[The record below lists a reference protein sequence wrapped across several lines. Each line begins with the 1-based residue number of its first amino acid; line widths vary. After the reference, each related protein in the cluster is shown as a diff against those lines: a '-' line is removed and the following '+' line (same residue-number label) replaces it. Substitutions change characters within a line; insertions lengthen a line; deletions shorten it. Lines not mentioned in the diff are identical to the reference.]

1 MRAGGCTVHQGL
13 TPEAATVVKQ
23 SINLARRRGH
33 AQVTPLHVANTMLS
47 SSTGLLR
54 AACLRCHSHPL
65 QCKALELCFNV
76 ALNRMP
82 ASTLSAPVLGLP
94 QAHHPPSLSN
104 ALVAAF
110 KRAQAH
116 QRRGCIDTQQQP
128 LLAVKIELEQLIISI
143 LDDPSVSRVMRE
155 AGFSSTQVKS
165 NMEQAVS
172 MDICAST
179 PPNRS
184 PSKPKDASGPFTIP
198 RAITTKPLVQVK
210 NEDVVSVVETLATRR
225 KRSLVIVGECLAT
238 TEAVVG
244 GVMDRVNKGEVPE
257 VLRNVQFIPLPLFSF
272 IHMPLQEV
280 NQKVGELRC
289 LVKSCGAERG
299 AILYLKDL
307 NWAAE
312 YRASG
317 EKGRNIYCPLEHAIL
332 EIRNMFCEGEN
343 SGGRLWLMGSATYQ
357 TYIRCRVGNPSL
369 ETLWGLRPHTVPT
382 GSLGLSLNC
391 DSDLSQMP
399 IKISGGSQ
407 FLTKTEHEIGSHP
420 SCCADS
426 AINFET
432 DARSANRTCYGRYAS
447 ISSSLPSWLRRYK
460 EEKRGAISDDQIY
473 LQGSLQ
479 LKDVCRKCNSISTSA
494 RKTHNHPSEITFN
507 FSSVSPSSSSISS
520 YDHGCPSLHPHQ
532 HQQQACLQS
541 LEAKHQRSEQNLWIS
556 EVADEC
562 PEHKSRSSGP
572 EHAGQTRSNP
582 NSATTSG
589 TMEMEYVSRFKELT
603 AENLK
608 TICDALERRVT
619 RKKDLIPE
627 IASTI
632 LRCRSGLIT
641 RKEKSSSSSEK
652 KEDTWLFFQ
661 GGDTEGKERIARELA
676 GIVFA
681 SYANFITIGLG
692 NFSSTPSDSTDD
704 VRNKR
709 SREQVR
715 NSYLESL
722 FEAIRENPHRVIV
735 MEDIEQADYHARSGI
750 KTSME
755 RGKIQSSSGEEV
767 RLCDA
772 IIILSC
778 ESFDSRSR
786 ACSPPV
792 KHKADT
798 EDEKEEACRLD
809 LNLCAEDEEDLH
821 DHFSDDM
828 GLLESVDGAFFFE
841 LPEEL

>member
-76 ALNRMP
+76 ALNRLP

-94 QAHHPPSLSN
+94 QAHHPPPLSN

-165 NMEQAVS
+165 NVERAVS

-184 PSKPKDASGPFTIP
+184 PGKPKDASGPFTIP
-198 RAITTKPLVQVK
+198 RAITAKPPVQVK
-210 NEDVVSVVETLATRR
+210 NEDVASVVETLATRR
-225 KRSLVIVGECLAT
+225 KRSVVMVGECLAT

-244 GVMDRVNKGEVPE
+244 GLMDRVNKGEVPD

-289 LVKSCGAERG
+289 LVKSCCVERG

-312 YRASG
+312 YRATG
-317 EKGRNIYCPLEHAIL
+317 EKGSNIYCPLEHAIM

-343 SGGRLWLMGSATYQ
+343 SGGRLWLLGSATYQ

-369 ETLWGLRPHTVPT
+369 ETLWGLQPHTIPT

-399 IKISGGSQ
+399 SKISGGSQ
-407 FLTKTEHEIGSHP
+407 SLTKTEHEIGSHR

-432 DARSANRTCYGRYAS
+432 DAQSANRASHGGYGS

-460 EEKRGAISDDQIY
+460 EEKRGAIGDD
-473 LQGSLQ
+473 QGSLQ
-479 LKDVCRKCNSISTSA
+479 LKDACRKCNSISTSA
-494 RKTHNHPSEITFN
+494 HKTHNHPSEITFN
-507 FSSVSPSSSSISS
+507 FSSVSPSS
-520 YDHGCPSLHPHQ
+520 YDHVCPSLHPRHRQ
-532 HQQQACLQS
+532 PWPPS
-541 LEAKHQRSEQNLWIS
+541 LEAKHQRSEQNLWIA

-562 PEHKSRSSGP
+562 PERKSRSSGP

-589 TMEMEYVSRFKELT
+589 TMETEYVSRFKELT

-608 TICDALERRVT
+608 TICTALERRVT

-627 IASTI
+627 IASTV
-632 LRCRSGLIT
+632 LRCRSGLIG
-641 RKEKSSSSSEK
+641 RKEKSNSSSEK
-652 KEDTWLFFQ
+652 KEDTWLLFQ

-681 SYANFITIGLG
+681 SHANFITIGLG

-704 VRNKR
+704 LRNKR
-709 SREQVR
+709 SREEVR

-735 MEDIEQADYHARSGI
+735 MEDIEQVDCHTRAGI

-767 RLCDA
+767 GLCDA

-792 KHKADT
+792 KQKSDT
-798 EDEKEEACRLD
+798 GDDKEEACRLD
-809 LNLCAEDEEDLH
+809 LNLRAEDEEDLH

-828 GLLESVDGAFFFE
+828 GLLESVDRAFFFE
-841 LPEEL
+841 LPEER

>member
-23 SINLARRRGH
+23 SINLARGRGH

-47 SSTGLLR
+47 SSIGLLR

-76 ALNRMP
+76 ALNRLP
-82 ASTLSAPVLGLP
+82 ASTLSAPALGLP
-94 QAHHPPSLSN
+94 QAHHHPASLSN

-155 AGFSSTQVKS
+155 AGFSSTQVKR
-165 NMEQAVS
+165 NVEQAVS

-184 PSKPKDASGPFTIP
+184 PSKPKDAYGPFAIP
-198 RAITTKPLVQVK
+198 RAIITRPLVQVK

-244 GVMDRVNKGEVPE
+244 GVMDRVNKGEVPD
-257 VLRNVQFIPLPLFSF
+257 VLRNVRFIPLPLFSF

-280 NQKVGELRC
+280 NRKVGELRC
-289 LVKSCGAERG
+289 LVKSCCCVERG
-299 AILYLKDL
+299 AVLYLKDL

-317 EKGRNIYCPLEHAIL
+317 EKGRNRYCPLEHATM
-332 EIRNMFCEGEN
+332 EIRNMLCEGEN

-369 ETLWGLRPHTVPT
+369 ETLWGLQPHTIPT
-382 GSLGLSLNC
+382 GSLGLSLKC

-399 IKISGGSQ
+399 SKISGGSQ
-407 FLTKTEHEIGSHP
+407 FLTRTEHETGSHL

-432 DARSANRTCYGRYAS
+432 DARSGNRTCYGSYGS
-447 ISSSLPSWLRRYK
+447 MSSSLPSWLRRYK
-460 EEKRGAISDDQIY
+460 EVKRGATSDD
-473 LQGSLQ
+473 QGSLQ

-494 RKTHNHPSEITFN
+494 HKTHNHPSEITFN
-507 FSSVSPSSSSISS
+507 LSSVSPSSSSISS
-520 YDHGCPSLHPHQ
+520 HDHGCPSLHPHQ
-532 HQQQACLQS
+532 QQPWLLS
-541 LEAKHQRSEQNLWIS
+541 LEAKHLRSEQNLWMS

-562 PEHKSRSSGP
+562 PQHKSRNSGP
-572 EHAGQTRSNP
+572 EHAGGGQTRSNP
-582 NSATTSG
+582 NSTSTSG

-632 LRCRSGLIT
+632 LRCRSGLIR
-641 RKEKSSSSSEK
+641 RKGKSNSSSEK

-681 SYANFITIGLG
+681 SYTNFITIGLS
-692 NFSSTPSDSTDD
+692 NLSSPPSGSTDD
-704 VRNKR
+704 LRNKR
-709 SREQVR
+709 SREEVGS
-715 NSYLESL
+715 SYLESL

-735 MEDIEQADYHARSGI
+735 MEDIEEADCHTRAGI

-755 RGKIQSSSGEEV
+755 RGKIRSSSGEEV

-792 KHKADT
+792 KQKADT

-828 GLLESVDGAFFFE
+828 GLLESVDRTFFFE